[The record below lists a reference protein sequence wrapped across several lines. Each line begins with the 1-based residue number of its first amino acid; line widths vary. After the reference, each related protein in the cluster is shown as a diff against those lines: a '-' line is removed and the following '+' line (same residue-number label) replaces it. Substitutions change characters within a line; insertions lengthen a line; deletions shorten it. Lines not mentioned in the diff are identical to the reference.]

1 MPISVPIAFDNTGV
15 PYNLSAVVTNSNFE
29 EAKYELYSPMFLPIA
44 TVLTYGT
51 IFALYP
57 ASLVHTF
64 LWYRKDIV
72 RRFRSSSLKDED
84 DIHSRL
90 MSKYPEVPHWWF
102 VVLGIVSLVLCIIG
116 IKICHTGLPI
126 WALFTAV
133 VFSMIF
139 VIPFGILQAITN
151 QSTDINV
158 LAEMFAGYVLPGRPL
173 ALMIFKLVGGNT
185 GLEATMYTDDQ
196 KFGHYM
202 KIPPRI
208 TFCAQILASVVATL
222 SSILAQKWALDN
234 VPDICSPHQKD
245 FFTCP
250 STRIF
255 NMASII
261 WGGIGPRRIF
271 SPGALYVSSTL
282 PSAD

>member
-15 PYNLSAVVTNSNFE
+15 PYNLSAVVTDSNFE

-72 RRFRSSSLKDED
+72 RRFRSCSLKDED

-126 WALFTAV
+126 WALFTAI

-196 KFGHYM
+196 KFGH
-202 KIPPRI
+202 
-208 TFCAQILASVVATL
+208 
-222 SSILAQKWALDN
+222 
-234 VPDICSPHQKD
+234 
-245 FFTCP
+245 
-250 STRIF
+250 
-255 NMASII
+255 
-261 WGGIGPRRIF
+261 
-271 SPGALYVSSTL
+271 
-282 PSAD
+282 